1 MLPVM
6 MIVGGLL
13 ALWIQ
18 SQPQTT
24 EQQSLPSG
32 MLRAVG
38 GMLVIGG
45 VVAFFSQTIAFV
57 LVAISLVLGFLTA
70 RRD

>member
-1 MLPVM
+1 
-6 MIVGGLL
+6 
-13 ALWIQ
+13 
-18 SQPQTT
+18 
-24 EQQSLPSG
+24 